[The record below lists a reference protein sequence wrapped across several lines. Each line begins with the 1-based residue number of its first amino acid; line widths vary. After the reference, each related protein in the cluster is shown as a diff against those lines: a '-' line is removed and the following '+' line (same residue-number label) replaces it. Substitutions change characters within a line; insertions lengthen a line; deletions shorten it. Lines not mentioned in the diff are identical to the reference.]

1 MPRKDRRSG
10 GLTRGAEEFCLH
22 YCRQP
27 DDTCPFGWTRARCP
41 LWQFVEA
48 DLELGETPA
57 PIPETV
63 EYRACLVRARRDGG
77 RPFSA
82 ARITEANFDPEEG
95 FDWPA

>member
-1 MPRKDRRSG
+1 MTRRPMSG
-10 GLTRGAEEFCLH
+10 GLAKGAEEFCL
-22 YCRQP
+22 YFCRQP

-48 DLELGETPA
+48 DLETDERPEQTSETL
-57 PIPETV
+57 

-82 ARITEANFDPEEG
+82 GRIVNRSFDPEEG